1 MRTRSPEPMT
11 RRPVLPT
18 AQGAFSLV
26 ELMVVIGIIALLAS
40 IGIPALRGLGESN
53 TLDAATQQLTSDL
66 AYARLRAINDRT
78 TVYMLFPPP
87 NVTAQAT
94 NLAPYRF
101 NGYTLFTRRTVGE
114 QPGRQNPRQLI
125 PWRQLPDKTFIYPGK
140 FADPNVP
147 LTTNVLELSFAWTNN
162 FPLVITNR
170 LYPFMGMYYIAFNS
184 QGQVV
189 RINGQGLQVAGRDEF
204 IPLVKGSIFHELDGS
219 GSPVGIPDVVEVPRG
234 NRRYIRLNWLTGR
247 AEVLGDLLIVNGQ
260 PVVAGKPL

>member
-1 MRTRSPEPMT
+1 
-11 RRPVLPT
+11 
-18 AQGAFSLV
+18 LV

-78 TVYMLFPPP
+78 TVYMLFVPP
-87 NVTAQAT
+87 NVQNQAT
-94 NLAPYRF
+94 NLVEYRLT
-101 NGYTLFTRRTVGE
+101 GYTLFTRRTVGE

-125 PWRQLPDKTFIYPGK
+125 PWRQLPDKTLIHMGK
-140 FADPNVP
+140 FIDPSGP
-147 LTTNVLELSFAWTNN
+147 LTTNIFEQPFAWTNT

-170 LYPFMGMYYIAFNS
+170 VYPAMGMNYIAFNS

-189 RINGQGLQVAGRDEF
+189 RFDGLGRQIVGRDEY
-204 IPLVKGSIFHELDGS
+204 IPLVKGSVFAEPDANGA
-219 GSPVGIPDVVEVPRG
+219 PVGPVDMVEVPRG
-234 NRRYIRLNWLTGR
+234 NRRYIRVNWLTGR
-247 AEVLGDLLIVNGQ
+247 TEVLGDLLMVNGQ